1 MFVLNQRHLHD
12 TVSPGRGIHGSGNGS
27 METAVILL
35 SIIPS
40 NSLEDIVLQSSQ
52 LWNLKGGSLDFQR
65 GYTFTA
71 EGTAKVPASYRL

>member
-1 MFVLNQRHLHD
+1 
-12 TVSPGRGIHGSGNGS
+12 

-52 LWNLKGGSLDFQR
+52 LWNLKSGSLDFQR